1 VDGSGEFLEA
11 VRLADDGA
19 DANAGDERGTNIEH
33 REEDDRCIGET
44 TAQDMGGFDAVET
57 RETKVENN
65 ESGLEF
71 AGLVDGVEA
80 VNSFGTDGVARLLK
94 SHAQDF
100 TSRRVVVSDENAL
113 TH

>member
-1 VDGSGEFLEA
+1 MDGSGEFLEA
-11 VRLADDGA
+11 VGLADDGV
-19 DANAGDERGTNIEH
+19 DTRSGDQRWAHVEH
-33 REEDDRCIGET
+33 CKHHDGRVGET
-44 TAQDMGGFDAVET
+44 TAQNVGGFDAVET
-57 RETKVENN
+57 RETQVEND
-65 ESGLEF
+65 EGRLEF

-100 TSRRVVVSDENAL
+100 TSRRVVVSDEDPL